1 MGKWFGIQI
10 YRTAQRTH
18 CEVVN
23 DQFSLSCF
31 LYIYIY
37 LSIYTFEYAFH
48 IFCSRIQNSITGF
61 WIQVKSMLLD
71 SGIRQKKMK
80 KTTIG
85 ENKQKTK
92 QQQTDNKAKQ
102 QKRLKGKNVDNF
114 WTIVCI
120 LAPYVNHGE
129 INFLPKITATWG
141 GSSLIGYRLDQ
152 SDDGTPWGL
161 GPEYCNAYMRL
172 CSVV

>member
-1 MGKWFGIQI
+1 MLKNTKLDNWILN
-10 YRTAQRTH
+10 TSKVHA
-18 CEVVN
+18 V
-23 DQFSLSCF
+23 
-31 LYIYIY
+31 
-37 LSIYTFEYAFH
+37 
-48 IFCSRIQNSITGF
+48 GF
-61 WIQVKSMLLD
+61 WDKT
-71 SGIRQKKMK
+71 KKMK

-129 INFLPKITATWG
+129 INFLPKITAT
-141 GSSLIGYRLDQ
+141 
-152 SDDGTPWGL
+152 
-161 GPEYCNAYMRL
+161 
-172 CSVV
+172 